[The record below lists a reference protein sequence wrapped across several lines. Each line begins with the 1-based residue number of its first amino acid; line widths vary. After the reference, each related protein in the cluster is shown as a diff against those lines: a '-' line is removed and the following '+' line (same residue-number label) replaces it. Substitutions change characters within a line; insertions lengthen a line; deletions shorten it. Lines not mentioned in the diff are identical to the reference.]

1 MHSPSVKP
9 LPATA
14 LARLRKLGMASV
26 FCLGGMAQELR
37 NPLQC
42 QCAPTRTAATWRAP
56 ERKKT

>member
-1 MHSPSVKP
+1 
-9 LPATA
+9 
-14 LARLRKLGMASV
+14 MASL